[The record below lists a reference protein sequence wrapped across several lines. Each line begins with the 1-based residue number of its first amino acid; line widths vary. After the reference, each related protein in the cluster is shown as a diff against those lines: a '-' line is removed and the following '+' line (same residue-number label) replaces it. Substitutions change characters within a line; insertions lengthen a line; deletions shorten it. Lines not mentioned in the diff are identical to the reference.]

1 MALINLSDEQ
11 KLIQNEV
18 RKFAAAELEPVSS
31 EIDQVGAFPTEIIKR
46 LSGLGLSSLI
56 IPETYGGA
64 ALDTT
69 SLCIAVEEL
78 SKVCA
83 SIGSILATNNCLVAF
98 PLINYASE
106 ERKNHYLQKLVQGE
120 VGGFSADLQI
130 DDPDRKIMCQES
142 EDTYVLSGNQDF
154 VLNGEEANFFVIQ
167 VSLSNTEALFILDSN
182 RDMKRTKHDILGM
195 KAAGIVRLEFTNVT
209 LKNDTCILSGE
220 RAQVGFQK
228 IRDYANIGFSAV
240 ALGIAQAAYDASIKY
255 SKERKQFGRAI
266 CEFPMVQDMLV
277 EMKNKIDAVRF
288 FVYDAAAQCNSGQ
301 DYSFQASVARL
312 QSSDAAVF
320 CGIKAVQ
327 IYGGYGYTK
336 DYPVECYLRDAK
348 VLQLLQQSPLDLKSK
363 IAKELLR

>member
-1 MALINLSDEQ
+1 MALINLSNEQ

-18 RKFAAAELEPVSS
+18 RKFAAAELEPVSR
-31 EIDQVGAFPTEIIKR
+31 EIDHAGTFPTEIIKR

-83 SIGSILATNNCLVAF
+83 SIGSILVTNNCLVAF
-98 PLINYASE
+98 PLIHYASE
-106 ERKNHYLQKLVQGE
+106 EKKNHYLQKLAQGE
-120 VGGFSADLQI
+120 IGGFSADLQI
-130 DDPDRKIMCQES
+130 DAPDRKITCQETADS
-142 EDTYVLSGNQDF
+142 YVLSGKQEF
-154 VLNGEEANFFVIQ
+154 VLNGEEAGFFVMQ
-167 VSLSNTEALFILDSN
+167 VLLSNREAVFILDSS
-182 RDMKRTKHDILGM
+182 RAIKRTRHDILGM
-195 KAAGIVRLEFTNVT
+195 KAAGIVRLEFTNVP

-220 RAQVGFQK
+220 GAQVGLEK
-228 IRDYANIGFSAV
+228 IRDYANIGFSAI
-240 ALGIAQAAYDASIKY
+240 ALGIAQAAYDASTKY
-255 SKERKQFGRAI
+255 SKEREQFGRAI
-266 CEFPMVQDMLV
+266 CEFPMVQDMLI
-277 EMKNKIDAVRF
+277 EMRYKIDAARF
-288 FVYDAAAQCNSGQ
+288 FVYDAAAQCDNEQ

-320 CGIKAVQ
+320 CGIKAIQ